1 MERIKSIDSLYL
13 LCYRLISP
21 EIKAS
26 AWIENM
32 LLYVKSQKRERKALF
47 FVARNQTD
55 SGHYFYPI
63 LITCPG

>member
-47 FVARNQTD
+47 FVAQNPNRLRA
-55 SGHYFYPI
+55 YFYSK
-63 LITCPG
+63 LISN